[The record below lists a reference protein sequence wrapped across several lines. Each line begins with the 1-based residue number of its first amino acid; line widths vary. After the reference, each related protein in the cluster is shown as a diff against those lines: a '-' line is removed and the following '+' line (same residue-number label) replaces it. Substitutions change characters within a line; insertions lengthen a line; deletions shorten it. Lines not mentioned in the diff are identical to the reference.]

1 MHVCYSAS
9 WLMNGETVCASRRSQ
24 PHGLDMRRSRK
35 PENPPACPPAHSETC
50 QPGFQPALQPASAEL
65 CYAVLFSPVLC
76 RVCGAVLCCAAL
88 RCVLELSDVSLAS
101 TYRDTVHISDTE
113 TSQAVDKYS
122 VVESSTMSACV
133 LMSEV
138 GGCPA
143 GGHSFG
149 YHLDKLVTWSWYLSW
164 LRLAAEEALSPPR
177 PDDPL
182 SEAVAKPTGCLRSVA
197 RTTYAVSGAH
207 TCRPAPS
214 FFCLPARQPASP
226 PAPCCAVLCSAVLCC
241 VVPCCARPHPH
252 PASPPACRS
261 PARQPASPPASPPA
275 RQSAR

>member
-1 MHVCYSAS
+1 M
-9 WLMNGETVCASRRSQ
+9 
-24 PHGLDMRRSRK
+24 
-35 PENPPACPPAHSETC
+35 
-50 QPGFQPALQPASAEL
+50 
-65 CYAVLFSPVLC
+65 LFSPVLC

-88 RCVLELSDVSLAS
+88 RCVLGLSDVSLAS

-138 GGCPA
+138 GGFPA

-214 FFCLPARQPASP
+214 FFCLPARQPANSVLRC
-226 PAPCCAVLCSAVLCC
+226 AVLCCAVLCHAVLG
-241 VVPCCARPHPH
+241 PIRIQPARQ
-252 PASPPACRS
+252 PAG
-261 PARQPASPPASPPA
+261 RQPASPPARQPACQPASPPVSPLA
-275 RQSAR
+275 SQLNYAAVC